1 MTGVLMA
8 AALWA
13 LIVVSLP
20 LSGIADHSAYGAY
33 HSRFVDTDTA
43 SGKLGVLPN
52 FLVEL
57 RYAVLGGNKNSE
69 ALQETENVVIEEEKE
84 EVSEKVLHFNG
95 YEDMNL
101 SLMAKDSE
109 DQEVSELLTYLDKQ
123 PMSVRNEYT
132 GIFKDY
138 NLIYICAESFS
149 SLAVDETV
157 TPTLYKMANNGI
169 VFLRNALAGC
179 RQTEYQYGQRD
190 RHDGPFHP

>member
-1 MTGVLMA
+1 MAVLTPEWLNFLLFKDRDHLISVATRCSLRMPS

-84 EVSEKVLHFNG
+84 EVGEKVLHFNG

-109 DQEVSELLTYLDKQ
+109 DQEVSELL
-123 PMSVRNEYT
+123 
-132 GIFKDY
+132 
-138 NLIYICAESFS
+138 A
-149 SLAVDETV
+149 
-157 TPTLYKMANNGI
+157 
-169 VFLRNALAGC
+169 
-179 RQTEYQYGQRD
+179 
-190 RHDGPFHP
+190 